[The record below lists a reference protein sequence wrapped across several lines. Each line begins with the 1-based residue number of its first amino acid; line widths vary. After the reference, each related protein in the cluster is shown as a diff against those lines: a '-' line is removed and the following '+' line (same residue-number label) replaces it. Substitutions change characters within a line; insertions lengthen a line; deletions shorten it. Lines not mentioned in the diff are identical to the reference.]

1 MVTSFLNS
9 QYQQTFKANNAVNIK
24 AFFFLLNPLTAR
36 GDQHATSPKNIGTLS
51 RQQVMRILK
60 IIR

>member
-24 AFFFLLNPLTAR
+24 AFFLLNSLTAR
-36 GDQHATSPKNIGTLS
+36 GDQHATSPKNIRTLS